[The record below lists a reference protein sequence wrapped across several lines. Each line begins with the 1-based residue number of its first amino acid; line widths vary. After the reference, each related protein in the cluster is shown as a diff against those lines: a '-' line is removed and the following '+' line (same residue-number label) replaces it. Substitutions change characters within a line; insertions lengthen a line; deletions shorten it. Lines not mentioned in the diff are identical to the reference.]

1 MAIFQNVLKEAFE
14 SSGNYESAL
23 NKAFS
28 LFDKPTMVSMVG
40 KEYVALSKPR
50 LYKNS
55 INTDVEDF
63 THSEMAFSLLDPYQI
78 NSTSIGGGYADWVST
93 TAPKDLNSQFK
104 DMYDYLMNI
113 DEINISRR
121 LSDDDMDYLQEKIAK
136 AKKEKRISTSSYS
149 GEGYDKAINFLNNR
163 QVTASNIINNTSV
176 NTSTTKNASTPMDNL
191 KKILSKTNPER
202 RMWINRNFVFGEN
215 YTNNKDFSREVMEF
229 YANTENT
236 GKLFEKIAKFSDLEY
251 TPEDFA
257 IYENMFDAYKRATG
271 QTTEEVQQQIVNQF
285 RDWKVSP
292 KESQKH
298 FRLIKESAEE
308 VGWQGSYDHLN
319 YDSKL
324 WTTNID
330 QAEQVENTIPRTN
343 TDLPTKSAPFRNA
356 TKSYRPDIIMKG
368 NNIEFDSIY
377 NHTTV
382 KKVTTNTTNTTNIA
396 NTAASSVPPDQPAG
410 PKQGDAFWDKKNK
423 NKNNTSTSTNSTD
436 TSTKETV
443 ETTTQDPRYVNN
455 TRIDLDPE
463 TSVSTMDISDPLNI
477 HQKIVDGNGNTRDI
491 TWRRKG
497 RWSDQKELVS
507 DISWNEN
514 GVFDNIAQT
523 YTGKDVSP
531 IEWKYAADWSDDYII
546 GRAGDDEQLLNS
558 MMNAR
563 ERKIEARR
571 KYEEKHNRQQQSS
584 NTADNIAQQQV
595 DGPKAFDPN
604 DPTTWTDQDIVNMAN
619 GDPDVYEE
627 LLNQRNGAT
636 GGSTPNVETANETVN
651 PPNTEPDMSNP
662 LNWTDEYMDELS
674 EGDPTYYEQLNR
686 QRDAAIK
693 AEKYKDID
701 PSTPSSWTDDYI
713 KDTALNEDEFN
724 WMNEK
729 MRQAKN
735 LDIVDNINQQR
746 HTPQPKLNREQK
758 RQQTKEGKQKGN
770 QQKKLTKKEKEKI
783 KKQQQFNARHK
794 AMGNDPDDKRRINKE
809 YNEAKRIEKEQAKQ
823 QKELEEQERQR
834 RQAEAEQRQRIDSG
848 DPSQWTD
855 EDIKKMAD
863 GDPDVYENLINQ
875 RDKARGVDTSQ
886 RTSDYNKEMGDTDAP
901 KVGDA
906 DIEKLEAEGLQGT
919 DMDASMRRGTLGTVD
934 KIMTGVNI
942 LGAIGDYKSYR
953 RQGDNVIS
961 AGVKTAAKFAIDEA
975 LGLWAIP
982 IALVKNVPGAIIK
995 GADMLYKENRKMN
1008 SAAGQQIFG
1017 DAQFLDT
1024 QQLATMRQSGME
1036 MAKMSQ
1042 YNLQQTLMG
1051 NEATYLHR

>member
-1 MAIFQNVLKEAFE
+1 MAISYDDFLSILKRYA
-14 SSGNYESAL
+14 
-23 NKAFS
+23 
-28 LFDKPTMVSMVG
+28 T
-40 KEYVALSKPR
+40 
-50 LYKNS
+50 
-55 INTDVEDF
+55 EDF
-63 THSEMAFSLLDPYQI
+63 DLKKIKKNKTVMTNMINKNKIIDPIQDMNWHMENIRNKFGDPYDLSNKVSDLQQIDEFDNYLKQISNYPNQAKETFKQLGTSYAAELDPISSKQVVNATANIMTNMSLYDNELSFYNQQVLGIRNIQKYKDKDILDEMHARQLI
-78 NSTSIGGGYADWVST
+78 NESESL
-93 TAPKDLNSQFK
+93 KN
-104 DMYDYLMNI
+104 
-113 DEINISRR
+113 E
-121 LSDDDMDYLQEKIAK
+121 
-136 AKKEKRISTSSYS
+136 
-149 GEGYDKAINFLNNR
+149 
-163 QVTASNIINNTSV
+163 IINNQSEQSK
-176 NTSTTKNASTPMDNL
+176 NIKDRKLKLKNAD
-191 KKILSKTNPER
+191 
-202 RMWINRNFVFGEN
+202 
-215 YTNNKDFSREVMEF
+215 
-229 YANTENT
+229 
-236 GKLFEKIAKFSDLEY
+236 
-251 TPEDFA
+251 
-257 IYENMFDAYKRATG
+257 
-271 QTTEEVQQQIVNQF
+271 
-285 RDWKVSP
+285 
-292 KESQKH
+292 
-298 FRLIKESAEE
+298 
-308 VGWQGSYDHLN
+308 
-319 YDSKL
+319 
-324 WTTNID
+324 
-330 QAEQVENTIPRTN
+330 
-343 TDLPTKSAPFRNA
+343 
-356 TKSYRPDIIMKG
+356 KSYRPDMVMNG
-368 NNIEFDSIY
+368 NSLEIDSIY
-377 NHTTV
+377 NYSMPKSVNKERYVDRQQANVEKQREQARQEKDRQQQQQEQTQTQPE
-382 KKVTTNTTNTTNIA
+382 TQTRQDRTNVNRNGKPNQGPIPNTI
-396 NTAASSVPPDQPAG
+396 SG
-410 PKQGDAFWDKKNK
+410 P
-423 NKNNTSTSTNSTD
+423 
-436 TSTKETV
+436 
-443 ETTTQDPRYVNN
+443 YVNN
-455 TRIDLDPE
+455 TKIDLDPE
-463 TSVSTMDISDPLNI
+463 TSISTMDISDPLNI
-477 HQKIVDGNGNTRDI
+477 HQRIVDGNGNTRDI

-497 RWSDQKELVS
+497 RWSDQKELIS

-563 ERKIEARR
+563 GRKIEARR

-863 GDPDVYENLINQ
+863 GDPDVYENLVNQ
-875 RDKARGVDTSQ
+875 RDKARGIDTSQ
-886 RTSDYNKEMGDTDAP
+886 RTSDYNKKIGDTDAP

-906 DIEKLEAEGLQGT
+906 DIEKLEAEGLKGT
-919 DMDASMRRGTLGTVD
+919 DMDASMRRGTLGTID
-934 KIMTGVNI
+934 KVMTGVNI

-1051 NEATYLHR
+1051 QEATYLHR

>member
-1 MAIFQNVLKEAFE
+1 MAIPYDDFLSILKRYA
-14 SSGNYESAL
+14 
-23 NKAFS
+23 
-28 LFDKPTMVSMVG
+28 T
-40 KEYVALSKPR
+40 
-50 LYKNS
+50 
-55 INTDVEDF
+55 EDF
-63 THSEMAFSLLDPYQI
+63 DLKKIKKNKTIMTNMINKNKIIDPIQDMNWHMENIRNKFGDPYDLSNKVSDLQQIDEFDNYLKQISNYPNQAKETFKQLGTSYAAELDPISSKQVANATANIMTNMSLYDNELSFYNQQVLGIRNIQKYKDKDILDEMHARQLI
-78 NSTSIGGGYADWVST
+78 NESESL
-93 TAPKDLNSQFK
+93 KN
-104 DMYDYLMNI
+104 
-113 DEINISRR
+113 E
-121 LSDDDMDYLQEKIAK
+121 
-136 AKKEKRISTSSYS
+136 
-149 GEGYDKAINFLNNR
+149 
-163 QVTASNIINNTSV
+163 IINNQSGQSK
-176 NTSTTKNASTPMDNL
+176 NIKDRKLKLKNAD
-191 KKILSKTNPER
+191 
-202 RMWINRNFVFGEN
+202 
-215 YTNNKDFSREVMEF
+215 
-229 YANTENT
+229 
-236 GKLFEKIAKFSDLEY
+236 
-251 TPEDFA
+251 
-257 IYENMFDAYKRATG
+257 
-271 QTTEEVQQQIVNQF
+271 
-285 RDWKVSP
+285 
-292 KESQKH
+292 
-298 FRLIKESAEE
+298 
-308 VGWQGSYDHLN
+308 
-319 YDSKL
+319 
-324 WTTNID
+324 
-330 QAEQVENTIPRTN
+330 
-343 TDLPTKSAPFRNA
+343 
-356 TKSYRPDIIMKG
+356 KSYRPDMVMNG
-368 NNIEFDSIY
+368 NSLEIDSIY
-377 NHTTV
+377 NYSTPKSVNKERYVDRQQANVERQREQTKQDLEQQQTQSKPEV
-382 KKVTTNTTNTTNIA
+382 QSQPETQTRQDRTNVNRNGKPDQGPIPNTT
-396 NTAASSVPPDQPAG
+396 SG
-410 PKQGDAFWDKKNK
+410 P
-423 NKNNTSTSTNSTD
+423 
-436 TSTKETV
+436 
-443 ETTTQDPRYVNN
+443 YVNN

-477 HQKIVDGNGNTRDI
+477 HQRIVDGNGNTRDI

-584 NTADNIAQQQV
+584 NTADNTAQQQV
-595 DGPKAFDPN
+595 DGPKTFDPN
-604 DPTTWTDQDIVNMAN
+604 DPTTWTDKDIANMAD

-627 LLNQRNGAT
+627 LLKQRNEAT
-636 GGSTPNVETANETVN
+636 GGSTQNVEAANETVN
-651 PPNTEPDMSNP
+651 PPDVEPDMSNP
-662 LNWTDEYMDELS
+662 LNWTDEYMDEMS
-674 EGDPTYYEQLNR
+674 EGDPTYYEQLSK

-693 AEKYKDID
+693 ADKYKNID

-809 YNEAKRIEKEQAKQ
+809 YNEARRIEKEQEKQ
-823 QKELEEQERQR
+823 RKEMEEQERQR
-834 RQAEAEQRQRIDSG
+834 RQTEAEQRQRIDSG

-855 EDIKKMAD
+855 EDIRKMAD
-863 GDPDVYENLINQ
+863 GDPDVYEDLINQ

-919 DMDASMRRGTLGTVD
+919 DMDASMRRGTLGTID

-975 LGLWAIP
+975 LGLWTIP
-982 IALVKNVPGAIIK
+982 IAIVKNVPGAIIK

>member
-1 MAIFQNVLKEAFE
+1 MAIPYDDFLSILKRYA
-14 SSGNYESAL
+14 
-23 NKAFS
+23 
-28 LFDKPTMVSMVG
+28 T
-40 KEYVALSKPR
+40 
-50 LYKNS
+50 
-55 INTDVEDF
+55 EDF
-63 THSEMAFSLLDPYQI
+63 DLKKIKKNKTVMTNMINKNKIIDPIQDMNWHMENIRNKFGDPYDLSNKVSDLQQIDEFDNYLKQISNYPNQAKETFKQLGTSYAAELDPISSKQVVNATANIMTNMSLYDNELSFYNQQVLGIRNIQKYKDKDILDEMHARQLI
-78 NSTSIGGGYADWVST
+78 NESESL
-93 TAPKDLNSQFK
+93 KN
-104 DMYDYLMNI
+104 
-113 DEINISRR
+113 E
-121 LSDDDMDYLQEKIAK
+121 
-136 AKKEKRISTSSYS
+136 
-149 GEGYDKAINFLNNR
+149 
-163 QVTASNIINNTSV
+163 IINNQSEQSK
-176 NTSTTKNASTPMDNL
+176 NIKDRKLKLKNAD
-191 KKILSKTNPER
+191 
-202 RMWINRNFVFGEN
+202 
-215 YTNNKDFSREVMEF
+215 
-229 YANTENT
+229 
-236 GKLFEKIAKFSDLEY
+236 
-251 TPEDFA
+251 
-257 IYENMFDAYKRATG
+257 
-271 QTTEEVQQQIVNQF
+271 
-285 RDWKVSP
+285 
-292 KESQKH
+292 
-298 FRLIKESAEE
+298 
-308 VGWQGSYDHLN
+308 
-319 YDSKL
+319 
-324 WTTNID
+324 
-330 QAEQVENTIPRTN
+330 
-343 TDLPTKSAPFRNA
+343 
-356 TKSYRPDIIMKG
+356 KSYRPDMVMNG
-368 NNIEFDSIY
+368 NSLEIDSIY
-377 NHTTV
+377 NYSMPKSVNKERYVDRQQANVEKQREQARQEKDRQQQQQEQTQTQPE
-382 KKVTTNTTNTTNIA
+382 TQTRQDRTNVNRNGKPNQGPIPNTI
-396 NTAASSVPPDQPAG
+396 SG
-410 PKQGDAFWDKKNK
+410 P
-423 NKNNTSTSTNSTD
+423 
-436 TSTKETV
+436 
-443 ETTTQDPRYVNN
+443 YVNN
-455 TRIDLDPE
+455 TKIDLDPE
-463 TSVSTMDISDPLNI
+463 TSISTMDISDPLNI
-477 HQKIVDGNGNTRDI
+477 HQRIVDGNGNTRDI

-497 RWSDQKELVS
+497 RWSDQKELIS

-584 NTADNIAQQQV
+584 NTADNTAQQQV

-604 DPTTWTDQDIVNMAN
+604 DPTTWTDRDIANMAD
-619 GDPDVYEE
+619 GDPEVYEE
-627 LLNQRNGAT
+627 LLNQRNAAT
-636 GGSTPNVETANETVN
+636 GGSTQNVEAANETVN
-651 PPNTEPDMSNP
+651 PPDTGPDMSNP

-674 EGDPTYYEQLNR
+674 EGDPTYYEQLSK

-693 AEKYKDID
+693 ADKYKNID
-701 PSTPSSWTDDYI
+701 PSNPSSWTDDYI

-746 HTPQPKLNREQK
+746 HASQPNLNREQK
-758 RQQTKEGKQKGN
+758 RQQTKDSKQKGN
-770 QQKKLTKKEKEKI
+770 QQKKKTKKQKAKD
-783 KKQQQFNARHK
+783 KKNKKFNDRHT
-794 AMGNDPDDKRRINKE
+794 AMGNDPEDQRRINKE
-809 YNEAKRIEKEQAKQ
+809 YNEARRIEKEQEKQ
-823 QKELEEQERQR
+823 RKEMKEQERQR
-834 RQAEAEQRQRIDSG
+834 RQTEAEQRQRIDSG

-855 EDIKKMAD
+855 EDIRKMAD
-863 GDPDVYENLINQ
+863 GDPDVYEDLVNQ

>member
-1 MAIFQNVLKEAFE
+1 MDDLLKIIKNNFDNLTKEF
-14 SSGNYESAL
+14 NINP
-23 NKAFS
+23 NK
-28 LFDKPTMVSMVG
+28 
-40 KEYVALSKPR
+40 
-50 LYKNS
+50 LYKNFDDYFTS
-55 INTDVEDF
+55 ATVKIPENFSTEYNARAVDIYHQLKNEAKISSDDYTAQRREKINKQNRRRRSRRKEFTTKDGSTVKQYFDKDGNIRSQVKTTPDGTREVRRQHTAKTISEDPLAKNMSKVVSTYDGHTTDIRKRPDAMHVERRTINHDTGDIVT
-63 THSEMAFSLLDPYQI
+63 THQTRAHEW
-78 NSTSIGGGYADWVST
+78 GGGVS
-93 TAPKDLNSQFK
+93 SE
-104 DMYDYLMNI
+104 NI
-113 DEINISRR
+113 DFSTVEEEKLLHNHRMEQRYGGANNTQQNTNGNSRR
-121 LSDDDMDYLQEKIAK
+121 TLKNGDRTWRPET
-136 AKKEKRISTSSYS
+136 R
-149 GEGYDKAINFLNNR
+149 
-163 QVTASNIINNTSV
+163 V
-176 NTSTTKNASTPMDNL
+176 NGNS
-191 KKILSKTNPER
+191 I
-202 RMWINRNFVFGEN
+202 
-215 YTNNKDFSREVMEF
+215 EV
-229 YANTENT
+229 
-236 GKLFEKIAKFSDLEY
+236 
-251 TPEDFA
+251 
-257 IYENMFDAYKRATG
+257 
-271 QTTEEVQQQIVNQF
+271 
-285 RDWKVSP
+285 
-292 KESQKH
+292 
-298 FRLIKESAEE
+298 
-308 VGWQGSYDHLN
+308 
-319 YDSKL
+319 
-324 WTTNID
+324 
-330 QAEQVENTIPRTN
+330 
-343 TDLPTKSAPFRNA
+343 
-356 TKSYRPDIIMKG
+356 
-368 NNIEFDSIY
+368 DSIY
-377 NHTTV
+377 NYSTPRS
-382 KKVTTNTTNTTNIA
+382 I
-396 NTAASSVPPDQPAG
+396 
-410 PKQGDAFWDKKNK
+410 
-423 NKNNTSTSTNSTD
+423 NKNNTSSESNTYDDVMNVEKQREQARQEKDRQQQQQDQTQTQPKTQTRQDRTNVNKNGKPDQGPIPNTTSG
-436 TSTKETV
+436 
-443 ETTTQDPRYVNN
+443 PYVNN

-477 HQKIVDGNGNTRDI
+477 HQRIIDGNGNTRDI

-584 NTADNIAQQQV
+584 NTADNTAQQQV
-595 DGPKAFDPN
+595 DGPKTFDPN
-604 DPTTWTDQDIVNMAN
+604 DPTTWTDKDIANMAD
-619 GDPDVYEE
+619 GDPDLYEE
-627 LLNQRNGAT
+627 LLKQRNEAT
-636 GGSTPNVETANETVN
+636 GGSTQNVEAANETVN
-651 PPNTEPDMSNP
+651 PPDAELDMSNP
-662 LNWTDEYMDELS
+662 LNWTDEYMDEMS
-674 EGDPTYYEQLNR
+674 EGDPTYYEQLSK

-693 AEKYKDID
+693 ADKYKNID
-701 PSTPSSWTDDYI
+701 PSNPSSWTDDYI

-746 HTPQPKLNREQK
+746 HASQPNLNREQK
-758 RQQTKEGKQKGN
+758 RQQAKDNKQKGN
-770 QQKKLTKKEKEKI
+770 QQKKKTKKQKEKD
-783 KKQQQFNARHK
+783 KKNKKFNDRHT
-794 AMGNDPDDKRRINKE
+794 AMGNNPEDQRRINKE
-809 YNEAKRIEKEQAKQ
+809 YNEARRTEKEQERQ
-823 QKELEEQERQR
+823 RKELEEQERQR
-834 RQAEAEQRQRIDSG
+834 RQAEAEQRQRIDNG
-848 DPSQWTD
+848 NPSQWTD

-863 GDPDVYENLINQ
+863 GDPDVYEDLINQ
-875 RDKARGVDTSQ
+875 RDKARGIDTSQ

>member
-1 MAIFQNVLKEAFE
+1 MDDLLKIIK
-14 SSGNYESAL
+14 GNFDNLTKEFNINP
-23 NKAFS
+23 NK
-28 LFDKPTMVSMVG
+28 
-40 KEYVALSKPR
+40 
-50 LYKNS
+50 LYKNFDDYFTS
-55 INTDVEDF
+55 ATVKIPKNFSTEYNARAVDIYHQLKNEAKISSDDYTAQRRKKINNQKRRRNNRRKEFTMEDGS
-63 THSEMAFSLLDPYQI
+63 TVTQYLNKDGNVRAQVKVTPDGTREVRRQHTAKTISEDPLAE
-78 NSTSIGGGYADWVST
+78 NMSKVVST
-93 TAPKDLNSQFK
+93 
-104 DMYDYLMNI
+104 YDGHTTDIHRRPDAMHIEQRTINHDTGDIVTTHQTRAHEWGGKVSSENI
-113 DEINISRR
+113 DFSTVEEER
-121 LSDDDMDYLQEKIAK
+121 LLHNHRMEQRYGGA
-136 AKKEKRISTSSYS
+136 
-149 GEGYDKAINFLNNR
+149 
-163 QVTASNIINNTSV
+163 NNTQQNTNGNSRSTLKNGDKTWRPETRV
-176 NTSTTKNASTPMDNL
+176 N
-191 KKILSKTNPER
+191 
-202 RMWINRNFVFGEN
+202 
-215 YTNNKDFSREVMEF
+215 
-229 YANTENT
+229 
-236 GKLFEKIAKFSDLEY
+236 
-251 TPEDFA
+251 
-257 IYENMFDAYKRATG
+257 
-271 QTTEEVQQQIVNQF
+271 
-285 RDWKVSP
+285 
-292 KESQKH
+292 
-298 FRLIKESAEE
+298 
-308 VGWQGSYDHLN
+308 
-319 YDSKL
+319 
-324 WTTNID
+324 
-330 QAEQVENTIPRTN
+330 
-343 TDLPTKSAPFRNA
+343 
-356 TKSYRPDIIMKG
+356 G
-368 NNIEFDSIY
+368 NSIEIDSIY
-377 NHTTV
+377 NHSTP
-382 KKVTTNTTNTTNIA
+382 KKVNKSNNAPQYEYNRNLEQGDTINLETGDIEKADGTIIKEDGTVIRPPEQNPLQNEIDNEVRRAEEQRRQQQQQEQTQSQPETQTRQDRTNVNKNGKPNQGPIPNTT
-396 NTAASSVPPDQPAG
+396 SG
-410 PKQGDAFWDKKNK
+410 P
-423 NKNNTSTSTNSTD
+423 
-436 TSTKETV
+436 
-443 ETTTQDPRYVNN
+443 YVNN

-584 NTADNIAQQQV
+584 NTADNTAQQQV

-604 DPTTWTDQDIVNMAN
+604 DPTTWTDKDIANMAD
-619 GDPDVYEE
+619 GDPEVYEE
-627 LLNQRNGAT
+627 LLKQRNEAT
-636 GGSTPNVETANETVN
+636 GGSTQNVEAANETVN
-651 PPNTEPDMSNP
+651 PPDAGPDMSNP
-662 LNWTDEYMDELS
+662 LNWTDEYMDEMS
-674 EGDPTYYEQLNR
+674 EGDPTYYEQLSK

-693 AEKYKDID
+693 AEKYKNID
-701 PSTPSSWTDDYI
+701 PSNPSSWTDDYI

-724 WMNEK
+724 WMNKK

-735 LDIVDNINQQR
+735 LDIVDEINQQR
-746 HTPQPKLNREQK
+746 RNPEPKLNREQK
-758 RQQTKEGKQKGN
+758 RQQAKDNKQKGN
-770 QQKKLTKKEKEKI
+770 QQKKQSKKQREKN
-783 KKQQQFNARHK
+783 KKQQKFNDRHK
-794 AMGNDPDDKRRINKE
+794 AMGNDPEEQKRINKE
-809 YNEAKRIEKEQAKQ
+809 YNEARRREKEQEKQ
-823 QKELEEQERQR
+823 QKEIEEQERQR

-863 GDPDVYENLINQ
+863 GDPDVYEDLINQ

-901 KVGDA
+901 KVGDS

-919 DMDASMRRGTLGTVD
+919 DMDASMRRGTLGTID
-934 KIMTGVNI
+934 KVMTGVNI

-953 RQGDNVIS
+953 RRGDNVIS

-1036 MAKMSQ
+1036 MAKMAN

>member
-1 MAIFQNVLKEAFE
+1 MDDLLKIIRNNFDDLVKEFNINPNKFYKNFDDYFTSATVKIPENLSTEYGARAIDIYNQFKEEARAASDNYTAQRRKKINSQNRRRNNRRKEFTTE
-14 SSGNYESAL
+14 DGSTVKQY
-23 NKAFS
+23 
-28 LFDKPTMVSMVG
+28 FDKDGNIRAQVKNRPDGTREVRRQHTAKTISEDPLAKNMSKVVSKYDGHTTDIHRRPDARHV
-40 KEYVALSKPR
+40 ER
-50 LYKNS
+50 RT
-55 INTDVEDF
+55 INHDTGDIVTTRQTRANDW
-63 THSEMAFSLLDPYQI
+63 
-78 NSTSIGGGYADWVST
+78 GGGVS
-93 TAPKDLNSQFK
+93 SE
-104 DMYDYLMNI
+104 NI
-113 DEINISRR
+113 DFSTIEEKRLLHNHRMEQRYGGANNTQQNTNRNSRR
-121 LSDDDMDYLQEKIAK
+121 TLKNGDRTWRPET
-136 AKKEKRISTSSYS
+136 R
-149 GEGYDKAINFLNNR
+149 
-163 QVTASNIINNTSV
+163 V
-176 NTSTTKNASTPMDNL
+176 N
-191 KKILSKTNPER
+191 
-202 RMWINRNFVFGEN
+202 
-215 YTNNKDFSREVMEF
+215 
-229 YANTENT
+229 
-236 GKLFEKIAKFSDLEY
+236 
-251 TPEDFA
+251 
-257 IYENMFDAYKRATG
+257 
-271 QTTEEVQQQIVNQF
+271 
-285 RDWKVSP
+285 
-292 KESQKH
+292 
-298 FRLIKESAEE
+298 
-308 VGWQGSYDHLN
+308 
-319 YDSKL
+319 
-324 WTTNID
+324 
-330 QAEQVENTIPRTN
+330 
-343 TDLPTKSAPFRNA
+343 
-356 TKSYRPDIIMKG
+356 G
-368 NNIEFDSIY
+368 NNIEVDSIY
-377 NHTTV
+377 NYSTPRSV
-382 KKVTTNTTNTTNIA
+382 KKDVESTPPPETQAPPQTQPETNTQQTQASQPETRTSNSTRQDRTNVNRNGKPDQGPIPNTT
-396 NTAASSVPPDQPAG
+396 SG
-410 PKQGDAFWDKKNK
+410 P
-423 NKNNTSTSTNSTD
+423 
-436 TSTKETV
+436 
-443 ETTTQDPRYVNN
+443 YVNN

-477 HQKIVDGNGNTRDI
+477 HQRIVDGNGNTRDI

-584 NTADNIAQQQV
+584 NTADNTAQQQV
-595 DGPKAFDPN
+595 DGPKTFDPN
-604 DPTTWTDQDIVNMAN
+604 DPTTWTDKDIANMAD
-619 GDPDVYEE
+619 GDPELYEE
-627 LLNQRNGAT
+627 LLKQRNEAT
-636 GGSTPNVETANETVN
+636 GGSTQNVEAANETVN
-651 PPNTEPDMSNP
+651 PPDAEPDMSNP
-662 LNWTDEYMDELS
+662 LNWTDEYMDEMS
-674 EGDPTYYEQLNR
+674 EGDPTYYEQLSK

-693 AEKYKDID
+693 AEKYKNID
-701 PSTPSSWTDDYI
+701 PSNPSSWTDDYI
-713 KDTALNEDEFN
+713 KDTALNEDEFK

-735 LDIVDNINQQR
+735 LDIVDDINQQR
-746 HTPQPKLNREQK
+746 HTPPPELNREQK
-758 RQQTKEGKQKGN
+758 RQQAKDSKQKGN
-770 QQKKLTKKEKEKI
+770 QQKKLTKAEKEKL

-794 AMGNDPDDKRRINKE
+794 AMGNDPDEQRRINKE
-809 YNEAKRIEKEQAKQ
+809 YNEAKRVEKEQAKQ

-834 RQAEAEQRQRIDSG
+834 RQADAEQRQRIDSG

-863 GDPDVYENLINQ
+863 GDPDVYEDLVNQ
-875 RDKARGVDTSQ
+875 RDKARGIDTSQ
-886 RTSDYNKEMGDTDAP
+886 RTSDYNKEMGDIDGP

-906 DIEKLEAEGLQGT
+906 DIEKLETEGLQGT

>member
-1 MAIFQNVLKEAFE
+1 MDDLLKIIRNNFDDIVKEF
-14 SSGNYESAL
+14 NINP
-23 NKAFS
+23 NKF
-28 LFDKPTMVSMVG
+28 
-40 KEYVALSKPR
+40 
-50 LYKNS
+50 YKNF
-55 INTDVEDF
+55 DDYF
-63 THSEMAFSLLDPYQI
+63 TNATVKIPENLSTEYGARAVDIYNQFKEEARTASETYMTEKRKKI
-78 NSTSIGGGYADWVST
+78 NSQ
-93 TAPKDLNSQFK
+93 NRRRR
-104 DMYDYLMNI
+104 
-113 DEINISRR
+113 SRR
-121 LSDDDMDYLQEKIAK
+121 KEFTTEDGSTVRQYLDENGNIRA
-136 AKKEKRISTSSYS
+136 
-149 GEGYDKAINFLNNR
+149 
-163 QVTASNIINNTSV
+163 QVRNTPDG
-176 NTSTTKNASTPMDNL
+176 T
-191 KKILSKTNPER
+191 
-202 RMWINRNFVFGEN
+202 
-215 YTNNKDFSREVMEF
+215 REVRRQH
-229 YANTENT
+229 T
-236 GKLFEKIAKFSDLEY
+236 AK
-251 TPEDFA
+251 
-257 IYENMFDAYKRATG
+257 
-271 QTTEEVQQQIVNQF
+271 
-285 RDWKVSP
+285 
-292 KESQKH
+292 
-298 FRLIKESAEE
+298 
-308 VGWQGSYDHLN
+308 
-319 YDSKL
+319 
-324 WTTNID
+324 
-330 QAEQVENTIPRTN
+330 TI
-343 TDLPTKSAPFRNA
+343 S
-356 TKSYRPDIIMKG
+356 
-368 NNIEFDSIY
+368 
-377 NHTTV
+377 
-382 KKVTTNTTNTTNIA
+382 
-396 NTAASSVPPDQPAG
+396 
-410 PKQGDAFWDKKNK
+410 
-423 NKNNTSTSTNSTD
+423 
-436 TSTKETV
+436 
-443 ETTTQDPRYVNN
+443 QDPRAENMSKVVSTYDGHTTDIHRRPDARRIEQRTINHDTGDIVTTHKTRASDWGGRASSETTDFSTIEEERLLHDQRIEQRYGEANNTQQNTNRNSGRTLKNGDRTWRPETTVNGNSVEVDSVYNYSTPKSVKKNPPPETQAPPEPKVNIQPETQVNNVRQDRTNVDGPIPNTTSGSYVNN

-477 HQKIVDGNGNTRDI
+477 HQRIIDGNGNTRDI

-563 ERKIEARR
+563 ERKIETRR

-584 NTADNIAQQQV
+584 NTADNTAQQQV

-604 DPTTWTDQDIVNMAN
+604 DPTTWTDKDIANMAD
-619 GDPDVYEE
+619 GDPEVYEE
-627 LLNQRNGAT
+627 LLKQRNEAT
-636 GGSTPNVETANETVN
+636 GGSTQNVEASNETVN
-651 PPNTEPDMSNP
+651 PPDAGPDMSDP
-662 LNWTDEYMDELS
+662 LNWTDEYMDEMS
-674 EGDPTYYEQLNR
+674 EGDPTYYEQLSK

-693 AEKYKDID
+693 ADKYKNID

-724 WMNEK
+724 WMTEK

-746 HTPQPKLNREQK
+746 HASQPDLNREQK
-758 RQQTKEGKQKGN
+758 RQQAKDSKQKGN
-770 QQKKLTKKEKEKI
+770 QQKKKTKKQKAKD
-783 KKQQQFNARHK
+783 KKNKKFNDRHT
-794 AMGNDPDDKRRINKE
+794 AMGNDPEDQRRINKE
-809 YNEAKRIEKEQAKQ
+809 YNEARRIEKEQEKQ
-823 QKELEEQERQR
+823 RKEMEEQERQR
-834 RQAEAEQRQRIDSG
+834 RQTEAEQRQRIDSG

-855 EDIKKMAD
+855 EDIRKMAD
-863 GDPDVYENLINQ
+863 GDPDVYEDLVNQ

-995 GADMLYKENRKMN
+995 GADILYKENRKMN

-1051 NEATYLHR
+1051 QEATYLHR